1 MEVSENENRDYFN
14 PRSPRGERHERD
26 ARGGTRYIISIHAPR
41 EGSDRGWS
49 KNMVNWTNF
58 NPRSPRGERRE
69 LRYCGHYLYTIS
81 IHAPREGS
89 DIARAALH
97 AAAYNFNPRSPRGE
111 RLIIMFRP
119 LFSVLFQSTLPARG
133 ATNAQGV
140 TTRADLF
147 QSTLPARGATCVCCW
162 SVLYCAIS
170 IHAPREGSDRG

>member
-1 MEVSENENRDYFN
+1 M
-14 PRSPRGERHERD
+14 
-26 ARGGTRYIISIHAPR
+26 
-41 EGSDRGWS
+41 
-49 KNMVNWTNF
+49 K
-58 NPRSPRGERRE
+58 
-69 LRYCGHYLYTIS
+69 IS

-89 DIARAALH
+89 DITKDRCTDIKYISIH
-97 AAAYNFNPRSPRGE
+97 APREGSDEIDDTSG
-111 RLIIMFRP
+111 IYW
-119 LFSVLFQSTLPARG
+119 VLFQSTLPARG